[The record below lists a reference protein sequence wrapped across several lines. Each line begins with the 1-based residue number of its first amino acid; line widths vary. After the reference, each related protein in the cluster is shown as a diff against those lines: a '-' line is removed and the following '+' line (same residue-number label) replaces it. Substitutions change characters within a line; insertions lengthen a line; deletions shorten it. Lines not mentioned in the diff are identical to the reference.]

1 MNAQVQRR
9 PSELDESIP
18 RSSARPA
25 TTARPRVQSSPPA
38 AEDRPTSPKEAQRV
52 DPLWMITA
60 AAALLFVFLLAAMSF
75 D

>member
-1 MNAQVQRR
+1 MNAQLQRH

-25 TTARPRVQSSPPA
+25 TTARPDVQSSPSA
-38 AEDRPTSPKEAQRV
+38 AEDRPLPAKVQRV

-60 AAALLFVFLLAAMSF
+60 AGAFLFVFLLAAMSF
-75 D
+75 S